1 MAESPQAKAS
11 QIGSAAKL
19 SSAKVAT
26 GAEVSSG
33 NGARSELGIKVS
45 GAIESA
51 CKAVISAA
59 DELTE
64 MDRITGDG
72 DLGSSMERA
81 AKAVLEH
88 LASYPLDDIAATL
101 RALAHTVRRELG
113 GSSGPLYGVLLL
125 RCGTVLEGSVS
136 VEISQWAEALTQGS
150 QAISEL
156 GGAKPGDRTM
166 LDALHPFLTTLKE
179 APSIEP
185 PREVMR
191 AAVEAAERGAEATAG
206 MKPRVGRSSYLGD
219 RVLGHP
225 DPGAKALAILLR
237 AVYTALFAD

>member
-1 MAESPQAKAS
+1 MPQ
-11 QIGSAAKL
+11 
-19 SSAKVAT
+19 
-26 GAEVSSG
+26 
-33 NGARSELGIKVS
+33 RSELGIKVS

-51 CKAVISAA
+51 CQAVISAA

-88 LASYPLDDIAATL
+88 LPSYPLNDIAATL

-125 RCGTVLEGSVS
+125 RCGTVLEGSGTVG
-136 VEISQWAEALTQGS
+136 ISQWAEALAQGS

-166 LDALHPFLTTLKE
+166 LDALDPFVQNSQESCKQPAAARSDAGCGRGSRTRSGSDGRNETPPGAVQVISATASWAIPIPAPRPWPSCC
-179 APSIEP
+179 APSTQP
-185 PREVMR
+185 F
-191 AAVEAAERGAEATAG
+191 AE
-206 MKPRVGRSSYLGD
+206 
-219 RVLGHP
+219 
-225 DPGAKALAILLR
+225 
-237 AVYTALFAD
+237 